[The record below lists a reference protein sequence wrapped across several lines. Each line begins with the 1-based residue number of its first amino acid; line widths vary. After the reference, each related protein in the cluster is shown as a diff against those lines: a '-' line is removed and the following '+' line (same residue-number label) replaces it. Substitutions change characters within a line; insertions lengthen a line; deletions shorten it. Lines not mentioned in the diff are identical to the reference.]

1 MNYVLLST
9 TCSCRVYG
17 YSFWIGL
24 LIPFGF
30 IYIMNWIIFIL
41 IFASLLCR
49 PNVREET
56 RNHTNLRK
64 LKDNFIIAIGLSLL
78 FGAGWA
84 LGLLA
89 SSDLP
94 HAVRSPAEWIF
105 TLVNAFL
112 GVYLFVLY
120 VVRSPEARV
129 LWKKWLLC
137 QRKRTIDIPSSSIR
151 RTWTSTLRSWAKRS
165 TLRKSGKDTSNVASV
180 NTFTFSNPSAGVPD
194 ITSHTA
200 GPSSVMETSTTG
212 IMSPTLPSVEVEL
225 LPSVPDRQPNNEEAA
240 QAISAPKLPVKLDVD
255 TECLI
260 ETMFFDDDS
269 SLLSFGAPPAQSYS
283 SLSRPDADHHIVET
297 KETERPDYIP

>member
-1 MNYVLLST
+1 
-9 TCSCRVYG
+9 
-17 YSFWIGL
+17 
-24 LIPFGF
+24 
-30 IYIMNWIIFIL
+30 MNWIIFIL

-56 RNHTNLRK
+56 RNHTKLRK
-64 LKDNFIIAIGLSLL
+64 LKDNFMIAIGLSLL

-151 RTWTSTLRSWAKRS
+151 KTWTSTLRSWAKRS
-165 TLRKSGKDTSNVASV
+165 TLRKSGKAKKDTSNVASI
-180 NTFTFSNPSAGVPD
+180 NTFTFSNPSAGMPD
-194 ITSHTA
+194 ITSPTA

-212 IMSPTLPSVEVEL
+212 VMSPTLSSVEVEL
-225 LPSVPDRQPNNEEAA
+225 LPSVPYRQPNEEA
-240 QAISAPKLPVKLDVD
+240 APKLPVKLDVD
-255 TECLI
+255 TECLV

-269 SLLSFGAPPAQSYS
+269 SLLSFGARPDQSYS
-283 SLSRPDADHHIVET
+283 SLSCPDANHHIVET
-297 KETERPDYIP
+297 KETEGPDYIP